1 MYTGGAVFRV
11 TFATDEDNDVE
22 PESIPNECLLFNLA
36 TVYDADC
43 GKDGIVKGAAGDC
56 TDEVFMI
63 KAT

>member
-22 PESIPNECLLFNLA
+22 LATETKGCLLFDLA
-36 TVYDADC
+36 TVYEADC
-43 GKDGIVKGAAGDC
+43 GKDGIVKGAEADC

-63 KAT
+63 KVT